1 MPDIFFKCSSCGKN
15 LVVNDTQ
22 VETTTKCSDCNAI
35 VPPPETAARF
45 KCTRCKQI
53 FKLSPSMSME
63 WVECPKC
70 KLEIRC
76 PAEIPNISRQTYPA
90 GGKPSTRMPE
100 AQTPIRSNNLALLLI
115 LGAAL
120 FIGAAFFGIKD
131 YRAYWFRHA
140 NGNKTA
146 TTSQTRPPTEHAAQ
160 SLKLVETEKT
170 FSNEDIKT
178 TTPLLNQVNASTEI
192 KTNTSNAIPV
202 VTRLDTAISNR
213 NKSVTEG
220 IGSKLETLIH
230 SNSHIA
236 GLFEH
241 IATLSVPKK
250 NLTVDLGGGVKMEF
264 ILIQAGS
271 FQMGSNKNSN
281 EKPVHMVTIT
291 KPFYLGKYE
300 VTQEQWQQI
309 MDSNPSEFKGAK
321 KPVEWVSWD
330 GCHDFTTKLKEKV
343 PGQLFRLPTEAE
355 WEYAC
360 RAGSTG
366 DYCHGDGDDNLREY
380 AWYYNNANGTTH
392 PVGEKKP
399 NAWGLYDMHG
409 NVWEW
414 CEDAYH
420 QTYEGAPS
428 DGSAWIK
435 NNEPNRVL
443 RGGSCLVNAPI
454 LRSANRLWSAHGD
467 WYQNYFFGLRLAVET
482 P

>member
-1 MPDIFFKCSSCGKN
+1 MPDIFFKCGSCGKN
-15 LVVNDTQ
+15 LVADDAQ
-22 VETTTKCSDCNAI
+22 VEATIKCSDCNAI
-35 VPPPETAARF
+35 VPIPETASRF
-45 KCTRCKQI
+45 KCNRCKQI

-76 PAEIPNISRQTYPA
+76 PAEIPNIGKQIYPA
-90 GGKPSTRMPE
+90 GSKTSARIPE
-100 AQTPIRSNNLALLLI
+100 QTKAQTPIRSNSLTLLLM
-115 LGAAL
+115 LGTTL
-120 FIGAAFFGIKD
+120 FIIAAFFGIKD
-131 YRAYWFRHA
+131 YRAYCFRHA
-140 NGNKTA
+140 SGNKTA
-146 TTSQTRPPTEHAAQ
+146 STSQTGSPTRHATQ
-160 SLKLVETEKT
+160 SLKLAETEKAL
-170 FSNEDIKT
+170 SYDNIKT
-178 TTPLLNQVNASTEI
+178 ATPLLNKISASAEI
-192 KTNTSNAIPV
+192 KTNASNVVPEPAI
-202 VTRLDTAISNR
+202 TRTDTAIVN
-213 NKSVTEG
+213 
-220 IGSKLETLIH
+220 KLETLIH

-241 IATLSVPKK
+241 VAAVPVPKK
-250 NLTVDLGGGVKMEF
+250 NLVIDLGGGVKMEF

-281 EKPVHMVTIT
+281 EQPVHTVTIT
-291 KPFYLGKYE
+291 KPFYLGKYQ

-309 MDSNPSEFKGAK
+309 MGSNPSEFKGAK
-321 KPVEWVSWD
+321 NPVEWVSWD
-330 GCHDFTTKLKEKV
+330 GCQDFVAKLKAKV

-366 DYCHGDGDDNLREY
+366 DYCYGDGDNNLQEY

-414 CEDAYH
+414 CEDVYH

-428 DGSAWIK
+428 GGSAWIK